1 MMIMMITMMMCYM
14 TICVLKSWLEANLL
28 ANSTIII
35 KTDVREN
42 KKKTKKLEMIPQPK
56 SVRWVERLIWENNH
70 TYRVTLT

>member
-42 KKKTKKLEMIPQPK
+42 KKKQK
-56 SVRWVERLIWENNH
+56 SWR
-70 TYRVTLT
+70 

>member
-1 MMIMMITMMMCYM
+1 MIDIRLLTHRDMMIMMITMMMCYM

-42 KKKTKKLEMIPQPK
+42 KKKQKAGDDTAA
-56 SVRWVERLIWENNH
+56 
-70 TYRVTLT
+70 